1 MTIAQAFNEIA
12 VAQGGTASKSGSIT
26 DAIDALNDALAG
38 SDQAPAQT
46 IEQAV
51 RLMGAH
57 IGGGG
62 GGAGF
67 PVVEMDSETGAL
79 SVTAGE
85 LVEML
90 EETPVFVNAEIVF
103 DENTV
108 QTWVMFV
115 RYMTVGD
122 AYGFIGSTVG
132 NTAIGAIVVVFSAAT
147 INDYPQYEAD

>member
-51 RLMGAH
+51 RLLGKN

-67 PVVEMDSETGAL
+67 PVVEMDETGKL
-79 SVTAGE
+79 NVTAGE

-90 EETPVFVNAEIVF
+90 EATPVFVNAMI
-103 DENTV
+103 TV
-108 QTWVMFV
+108 DGHTIQTWVMFI
-115 RYMTVGD
+115 RYMTQDSAYGFLGMTVGD
-122 AYGFIGSTVG
+122 MAT
-132 NTAIGAIVVVFSAAT
+132 GAILVIFSAET
-147 INDYPQYEAD
+147 INDYPQYEED